1 MAREGVALPMPNIKF
16 RLIIALTV
24 LFCAVLLLPS
34 STSAR
39 SDEDR
44 IKELQE
50 RMQKLDA
57 QDSINAEKSRV
68 QEEKSMPERSL
79 DEIIAPWEALLKEC
93 QSSKNPGGRC
103 ADVMYTL
110 GKFYFDKARDDY
122 IKAREQYE
130 TAMDAWEKRR
140 VGKEPVN
147 PVPDYSKSLK
157 LYQDLTKQYP
167 GFPKLSEAYYQMGNI
182 YEKLGDFDKCKQVY
196 TMIADSFP
204 ESPRASMAHFKLAD
218 LAYMDHDNTDALKHY
233 DLVKQDQV
241 DLQVWEMTHYRRGEI
256 LYNSGEF
263 EQAINLFETY
273 VEQCDAGVYK
283 SREFRSIS
291 LEYMAI
297 SFSDM
302 ANGAEACIKYF
313 DKIGKR
319 PYEDTVLY
327 TVGMKNHAHG
337 QWDDAIKALTT
348 ALNLFPYY
356 TDAPV
361 ACRKLTECYVIK
373 KQFDKA
379 NEEREKLIDNYGE
392 GSKWYEKNLNNAA
405 AREQAGNERRNTIAS
420 IALYYHAL
428 AQNKKDKGAYEKAI
442 KRYEDFF
449 KEFPDDKWRNY
460 EFHYNVAEIYEVLG
474 DYDHAAENYDY
485 VASQDIS
492 KFPAYAQEIDTFGM
506 SAEQI
511 ENLKRKGP
519 KGPVII
525 SQEDA
530 AYNAI
535 VSLDN
540 SRKKIT
546 ASKKLSDDQIY
557 NLPETQSLL
566 SHIEKFQVTFPK
578 STNAAD
584 LVYLA
589 GSINYNAK
597 EYGKAVLLFRL
608 IIDNYPD
615 SKVHEISLRMLA
627 NSYASLGQYESAMI
641 MYRQLMAKQKQDSP
655 EQLEVV
661 DLAAGSMYKKAE
673 AFRKDGDLGAAAKEF
688 LAIAAEFPAS
698 QLVDKAWFQGAVCY
712 DSMKNYETAAATYD
726 SLPSKFVKSTLRETA
741 YLHAAEDYKKAKRLD
756 LAAQIYRAAADTIN
770 KPAFAIPC
778 LSEASDCYQKLN
790 QYDSA
795 GRMFAL
801 IYEKFPKDTNA
812 PHALHNAG
820 LVYEKGKLYNNA
832 IIVYTSLSKQFPESE
847 DAADAFFAIGFCY
860 EKLGKNAEM
869 AATFSQYA
877 AKFTNDRY
885 KQVQALVKAGNAEL
899 NLNNPVEAEKDY
911 RFAVSVYENFHKG
924 NDIDVSDVAEA
935 YCRIGDI
942 YYGKFAQLQL
952 EGKNENEVKE
962 RTKEKSEALKETG
975 EYYEKAIELGV
986 QEWTIRATYMVGQ
999 GFVDMASS
1007 ISRQS
1012 LFGSSAEQ
1020 IASKVKILSS
1030 LEKYYQ
1036 KAEGYF
1042 HKNIEWSHTQ
1052 NIIDTEYVAKSV
1064 DRFMEMKFRQGDI
1077 MEEVGRILKDAP
1089 APATLTKDEK
1099 EAYAQVLE
1107 EKWLEALDAALP
1119 RYEQAIKAAQELGIA
1134 SSTWLT
1140 KARDRVREI
1149 KPDDEALALTIV
1161 PWKPSP
1167 KPAVEK
1173 SPATVTQQKQESAI
1187 ATWTPP
1193 PQDKETA
1200 REMQRLQNIMT
1211 MPISSEEKVKQLNR
1225 IESEAQRNIEMEQE
1239 KINELKQQ
1247 LQ

>member
-1 MAREGVALPMPNIKF
+1 MTVSVLSLAALWMPSPTLAK
-16 RLIIALTV
+16 
-24 LFCAVLLLPS
+24 
-34 STSAR
+34 

-44 IKELQE
+44 IRELQE
-50 RMQKLDA
+50 KMQKLDA
-57 QDSINAEKSRV
+57 QDSLNAEKSRV

-93 QSSKNPGGRC
+93 NASKKTGGRC

-110 GKFYFDKARDDY
+110 AKFYFDKARDDY
-122 IKAREQYE
+122 IKARDTYE
-130 TAMDAWEKRR
+130 SAMDAWEKRR
-140 VGKEPVN
+140 IGKEPVN

-157 LYQDLTKQYP
+157 LYQDLTSQYP
-167 GFPKLSEAYYQMGNI
+167 GFSKLSEAYYQMGNI
-182 YEKLGDFDKCKQVY
+182 YEKMGDFDHCKEVY

-218 LAYMDHDNTDALKHY
+218 LAYMDHDNAEALKHY
-233 DLVKQDQV
+233 ELVKQDQV
-241 DLQVWEMTHYRRGEI
+241 DLQVWEMTHYRKGEI
-256 LYNSGEF
+256 SYNSGDF
-263 EQAINLFETY
+263 DHAIDLLESY
-273 VEQCDAGVYK
+273 IEQCDAGVYK
-283 SREFRSIS
+283 SREFRSLS

-302 ANGAEACIKYF
+302 TNGADACIKYF

-327 TVGMKNHAHG
+327 TVGLKNHTHG
-337 QWDDAIKALTT
+337 QWDDAIKALSK
-348 ALNLFPYY
+348 ALDRFPYF

-428 AQNKKDKGAYEKAI
+428 AQTKKDKGAYEKAI
-442 KRYEDFF
+442 KRYEAFF
-449 KEFPDDKWRNY
+449 KEFPEDKWRNY
-460 EFHYNVAEIYEVLG
+460 EFHYNVAEIYEILG
-474 DYDHAAENYDY
+474 DFDNAAENYDF

-492 KFPAYAQEIDTFGM
+492 KFPAYAREIDTFGM

-511 ENLKRKGP
+511 ENLKRTGP

-540 SRKKIT
+540 SRKKIA
-546 ASKKLSDDQIY
+546 ASKKMTPEQIY
-557 NLPETQSLL
+557 NLPQTQSLL
-566 SHIEKFQVTFPK
+566 AHIEKFQASFPK
-578 STNAAD
+578 SANAAD
-584 LVYLA
+584 VMYLA
-589 GSINYNAK
+589 ASINYNAK
-597 EYGKAVLLFRL
+597 EYGKAVLQFRL
-608 IIDNYPD
+608 IVDNYPE
-615 SKVHEISLRMLA
+615 SKVHEITLRMLA

-641 MYRQLMAKQKQDSP
+641 MYRQLIAKQKQDSP

-673 AFRKDGDLGAAAKEF
+673 ALRNGGDTLDAAKEF
-688 LAIAAEFPAS
+688 LTIATDFPAS

-712 DSMKNYETAAATYD
+712 DSMKNYEAAAQTYE
-726 SLPSKFVKSTLRETA
+726 SLTSKFVKSPLRETA
-741 YLHAAEDYKKAKRLD
+741 FIHAAEDYKKAKKLD
-756 LAAQIYRAAADTIN
+756 LAARTYRTAADTVN
-770 KPAFAIPC
+770 KPGFSIPC

-790 QYDSA
+790 LFDSA
-795 GRMFAL
+795 GRMFSL

-820 LVYEKGKLYNNA
+820 LVYEKGKLFTEA
-832 IIVYTSLSKQFPESE
+832 ITVYTALSKQFPESE

-869 AATFSQYA
+869 AATFSEYA
-877 AKFTNDRY
+877 QKFTNDRY
-885 KQVQALVKAGNAEL
+885 KQVQALVKAGNALL
-899 NLNNPVEAEKDY
+899 NLNNVAEAEKNY
-911 RFAVSVYENFHKG
+911 QFAVSVYEKFHKG
-924 NDIDVSDVAEA
+924 SDIDVSDVAEA
-935 YCRIGDI
+935 YCKIGDI
-942 YYGKFAQLQL
+942 YYGKFAQIQL

-962 RTKEKSEALKETG
+962 RLKEKTEALKDPG
-975 EYYEKAIELGV
+975 DNYKKAIEIGV
-986 QEWTIRATYMVGQ
+986 QEWTIRSTYMVGQ
-999 GFVDMASS
+999 GFVDMASA

-1012 LFGSSAEQ
+1012 LFGSAAEQ
-1020 IASKVKILSS
+1020 IAEKVKILSS

-1036 KAEGYF
+1036 KAESYF
-1042 HKNIEWSHTQ
+1042 DKNIEWSHTQ
-1052 NIIDTEYVAKSV
+1052 NIVDSEYVNKSI

-1077 MEEVGRILKDAP
+1077 MEEVGRILKNAP
-1089 APATLTKDEK
+1089 APANLTKEEK

-1119 RYEQAIKAAQELGIA
+1119 HYEQEIKAAQELGIA
-1134 SSTWLT
+1134 SSPWLT
-1140 KARDRVREI
+1140 RAKDRIREI
-1149 KPDDEALALTIV
+1149 KPDDEALSLVIV
-1161 PWKPSP
+1161 PWKPSA
-1167 KPAVEK
+1167 KPVVENKASAAPQNQPTAVA
-1173 SPATVTQQKQESAI
+1173 P
-1187 ATWTPP
+1187 WTPP
-1193 PQDKETA
+1193 EADKETA
-1200 REMQRLQNIMT
+1200 REMQRLQNIMA
-1211 MPISSEEKVKQLNR
+1211 MPISAEEKEKQLSR
-1225 IESEAQRNIEMEQE
+1225 IEAEARRKIELEQE